1 MFQFKNRDECKAVHM
16 KWLCGFNTADVDGI
30 QQKMEILV
38 AFFYQV
44 FTNYN
49 VQFWGM
55 LPGSQTATASL
66 FQAFTNQLWGILGS
80 KPDNDQTCQL
90 YLSSSWENAIKK
102 LAEDSVY
109 R

>member
-1 MFQFKNRDECKAVHM
+1 M

-30 QQKMEILV
+30 QHKMEILV

-55 LPGSQTATASL
+55 LPSRTVNQSSL
-66 FQAFTNQLWGILGS
+66 FQAFSHQVWGFLGM
-80 KPDNDQTCQL
+80 KPDNQTATDQTCQL
-90 YLSSSWENAIKK
+90 YLSYSWENAMKK

-109 R
+109 REGLCLI